1 MKEKQTYP
9 DWQGPRKEWN
19 KPIKLLE
26 EKEKL
31 VPAFLEIKGLVK
43 QHIDSFNHFINVDIK
58 KIVQANKLVLSDA
71 DPLFYLKY
79 TDVTVGKL
87 FGVVVVCFV
96 KIQRSTSRFNIK
108 QFTITGTPDIENG
121 FKNSKTTTPHECRL
135 RDITYSAPITVAIE
149 YTRGS
154 SRIIRKDIL
163 IGRMPI
169 MLRSSN
175 CVLTNKSEFE
185 VSKMNECPLD
195 PGGYFVVRGQEKVI
209 LIQEQL
215 SWNKMIT
222 EEFNGVIQCQVTSS
236 TSERKSRTVVLSK
249 HNKFYLKHNSMSD
262 EIPIVVIFKAMGII
276 SDQEIMALIGTD
288 VDTQNR
294 FAASL
299 LEVHNLKIFTQ
310 QRALAYMG
318 SKLVAKRFQTATS
331 KYKTAADEARD
342 LLVTTILQ
350 HVPVTNFN
358 FQMKSVYVALMVRRV
373 IAAELDHS
381 TCDDRDYYG
390 NKRLE
395 LAGSMIALM
404 FEDLFKMMNHNLKT
418 IADKN
423 IPKVKAALFDVVK
436 HMGSSTITNGLESA
450 IASGNWSI
458 KRFRMDR
465 QGVTQVLS
473 RLSYI
478 SALGMMTRVNS
489 QFEKTRKVSG
499 PRSLQPSQWGML
511 CPSDTPE
518 GEACGL
524 VKNLAL
530 MTHVTTEVDE
540 EPVIRLAF
548 NSGVEDI
555 RLVGGNA
562 INNPRVFL
570 VFINGNILGLTIGF
584 KRLVQ
589 VFRMMRRKGLLGPFV
604 SIHTSHTQRCV
615 YIHTDG
621 GRLCRPYIIVNA
633 KGKLFTAYVA
643 KSANHLL
650 KSNFTFQAD
659 LWLNNTIL
667 TNLIGVFVNLKTSFT
682 MD

>member
-1 MKEKQTYP
+1 
-9 DWQGPRKEWN
+9 
-19 KPIKLLE
+19 
-26 EKEKL
+26 
-31 VPAFLEIKGLVK
+31 
-43 QHIDSFNHFINVDIK
+43 
-58 KIVQANKLVLSDA
+58 
-71 DPLFYLKY
+71 
-79 TDVTVGKL
+79 
-87 FGVVVVCFV
+87 
-96 KIQRSTSRFNIK
+96 
-108 QFTITGTPDIENG
+108 
-121 FKNSKTTTPHECRL
+121 
-135 RDITYSAPITVAIE
+135 
-149 YTRGS
+149 
-154 SRIIRKDIL
+154 
-163 IGRMPI
+163 

-185 VSKMNECPLD
+185 VAKMNECPLD

-222 EEFNGVIQCQVTSS
+222 EEFNGVNQCQVTSS
-236 TSERKSRTVVLSK
+236 THEKKSRTVVLSK
-249 HNKFYLKHNSMSD
+249 HNKFYLKHNSMVD
-262 EIPIVVIFKAMGII
+262 EIPIVVIFKAMGVI
-276 SDQEIMALIGTD
+276 SDQEIMSLIGTD
-288 VDTQNR
+288 VETQNR

-318 SKLVAKRFQTATS
+318 SKLMVKRFQTAAS
-331 KYKTAADEARD
+331 KYKTPADEARD
-342 LLVTTILQ
+342 LLATTILA
-350 HVPVTNFN
+350 HVPVNNFN
-358 FQMKSVYVALMVRRV
+358 FQIKSVYVALMVRRV
-373 IAAELDHS
+373 IAAELDPS

-395 LAGSMIALM
+395 LAGSLISLM
-404 FEDLFKMMNHNLKT
+404 FEDLFKRLNWELKM

-423 IPKVKAALFDVVK
+423 IPKVKAAQFDVVK
-436 HMGSSTITNGLESA
+436 HMRAAQITIGLESA
-450 IASGNWSI
+450 ISSGNWTI
-458 KRFRMDR
+458 KRFKMERA
-465 QGVTQVLS
+465 GVTQVLS

-530 MTHVTTEVDE
+530 MTHITTEVDE

-555 RLVGGNA
+555 RLIGGNA
-562 INNPRVFL
+562 INNPKVFL
-570 VFINGNILGLTIGF
+570 VFINGNILGLTIGY

-621 GRLCRPYIIVNA
+621 GRLCRPYIIVGA
-633 KGKLFTAYVA
+633 KGKFLVF
-643 KSANHLL
+643 LL
-650 KSNFTFQAD
+650 
-659 LWLNNTIL
+659 
-667 TNLIGVFVNLKTSFT
+667 VFK
-682 MD
+682 